1 MAAKNAQET
10 EEFMVIARVEA
21 LIAGWGQEE
30 ALKRA
35 RAYADAGADAI
46 FIHSKKSDGKEIED
60 FLKAW
65 NNYKPV
71 VLVPTNYPTFTEA
84 KMKEYGVKLV
94 IYANQGI
101 RTIVKHV
108 NETFAEIREKGI
120 TEIGSKIA
128 SVQDLFALQEMDKFR
143 EDQDKFVRT
152 NEPVKAII
160 PAAGDR
166 SIEPSLKELLQDRPL
181 TMLDVNGKS
190 ILQRSVEALK
200 RCGVDDI
207 NVIGGYK
214 AEHIV
219 ADDINLIVNENYE
232 QGHIMDSIEKA
243 GDNYASKNLIIFS
256 DIIFDNEILERLLKT
271 ENDITVVID
280 SSIRKTEE
288 RSDIELVIA
297 ENAPLAG
304 DRVINV
310 KRQNKILN
318 IGKGLDRGKA
328 NYEFIGMVLLS
339 KTGMEQLMK
348 VYKDS
353 GDKKMGLA
361 QALQKLIDNGE
372 KVNSLE
378 INKGWSEIHDFGD
391 YKEVS
396 EMLAHEG

>member
-1 MAAKNAQET
+1 
-10 EEFMVIARVEA
+10 
-21 LIAGWGQEE
+21 
-30 ALKRA
+30 
-35 RAYADAGADAI
+35 
-46 FIHSKKSDGKEIED
+46 
-60 FLKAW
+60 
-65 NNYKPV
+65 
-71 VLVPTNYPTFTEA
+71 
-84 KMKEYGVKLV
+84 MKQYGVKLV

-108 NETFAEIREKGI
+108 NETLAEIKENGLANI
-120 TEIGSKIA
+120 EPKIA
-128 SVQDLFALQEMDKFR
+128 SVQDLFALQEMDKFK

-152 NEPVKAII
+152 NEPIKAII

-166 SIEPSLKELLQDRPL
+166 SIEPTLKELLEDRPL

-190 ILQRSVEALK
+190 ILQRSVESLK

-207 NVIGGYK
+207 TVVGGYK

-243 GDNYASKNLIIFS
+243 GDNYSNKNLILFA
-256 DIIFDNEILERLLKT
+256 DIIFDNEILEKLLKT
-271 ENDITVVID
+271 EDDITIVVD
-280 SSIRKTEE
+280 RSIRKTEE

-297 ENAPLAG
+297 EKPPLNG
-304 DRVINV
+304 DRVVSVN
-310 KRQNKILN
+310 RTNKILN
-318 IGKGLDRGKA
+318 LGKGLDREKA
-328 NYEFIGMVLLS
+328 NYEFIGISLFS
-339 KTGMEQLMK
+339 KTGMGKLMQ

-361 QALQKLIDNGE
+361 SAIQKLIDNGE
-372 KVNSLE
+372 TVNSLE